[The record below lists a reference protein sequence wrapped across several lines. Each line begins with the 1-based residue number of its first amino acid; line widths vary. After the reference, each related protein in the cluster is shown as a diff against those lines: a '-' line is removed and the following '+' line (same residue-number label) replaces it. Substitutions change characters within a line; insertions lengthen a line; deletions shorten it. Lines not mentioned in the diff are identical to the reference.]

1 MSKEKIKI
9 SLASPVYN
17 ESGKIQEFIDRAAK
31 AMFVI
36 SDDIEIVLVNDCS
49 KDDTANKINEIIPKY
64 PFVKLINLS
73 RNSGQYISTSIALK
87 NVTGDLIFMMDSDLQ
102 VAPEY
107 MVELYKKGEE
117 VGVWDIISANRMQ
130 RSNSLMRRGGSYFI
144 SILLQKMGN
153 NKLKDFGS
161 SFKLLTRNTLEN
173 VLSHDILIQN
183 YPILMSNLN
192 LRIIEHDIEYNN
204 KQERGSHYN
213 YKDLVFALILALL
226 NFSTGSTMLII
237 LIFLGG
243 FCSVLGIGAVLA
255 IIIWGIINQSE
266 LPLTIFL
273 FSLVVSIIG
282 LQFFLI
288 SMVVFKLERIN
299 KNLDFR
305 KAINQR
311 IEYED

>member
-1 MSKEKIKI
+1 MKI

-17 ESGKIQEFIDRAAK
+17 DSPKIQEFIHRSIK
-31 AMFVI
+31 VLKSI
-36 SDDIEIVLVNDCS
+36 SNDVEVVLVNDCS
-49 KDDTANKINEIIPKY
+49 TDDSLTKIKELITQYSCI
-64 PFVKLINLS
+64 KLINLTV
-73 RNSGQYISTSIALK
+73 NSGQHLATSIALK
-87 NVTGDLIFMMDSDLQ
+87 HTTGDYIFMMDSDLQ
-102 VAPEY
+102 VDPENMLSFY
-107 MVELYKKGEE
+107 EE
-117 VGVWDIISANRMQ
+117 SKNKNWDIISANRIS
-130 RSNSLMRRGGSYFI
+130 RSNNFSRKLGSKVI
-144 SILLQKMGN
+144 SFLLQKIGK
-153 NKLKDFGS
+153 NKFRDIGS
-161 SFKLLTRNTLEN
+161 TFKLIKRP
-173 VLSHDILIQN
+173 VLDKLLSQDILIQN
-183 YPILMSNLN
+183 LPILIMNLN
-192 LRIIEHDIEYNN
+192 LKIIEYDIQYNN

-213 YKDLVFALILALL
+213 YKDLVFAIILALL